1 MSGTYERTFSVSV
14 SVDRAWRACT
24 DPDEL
29 AAWFFAPTGGDGGD
43 GGEARF
49 DLFGTEV
56 TWTILEL
63 DPPHRLRYRQEA
75 GPVPPLPGPIETCMT
90 FEAEGTG
97 TRISITHSGFG
108 DGDDWA
114 TALESISRGADESL
128 ADLILYLETGVGFP
142 RHPMERSYHGI
153 KAREVPAGLV
163 VHAVD
168 AGTFGAR
175 LGLERGDLLV
185 EVGGAPVFGYR
196 ELWTVARATPAGHA
210 ATASWIRDGQLHRGS
225 AVLGSRPIAPAV
237 VP

>member
-29 AAWFFAPTGGDGGD
+29 AQWFFTPTGNHEN
-43 GGEARF
+43 EARF

-56 TWTILEL
+56 AWTILEL
-63 DPPHRLRYRQEA
+63 DPPHRLRYSQN
-75 GPVPPLPGPIETCMT
+75 GGQVPRLPGPIETCMT
-90 FEAEGTG
+90 FEADGAG

-108 DGDDWA
+108 VGDDWA
-114 TALESISRGADESL
+114 TALESISQGADESV
-128 ADLILYLETGVGFP
+128 ADLILYLETGVGFA

-153 KAREVPAGLV
+153 QAREVPAGLV

-168 AGTFGAR
+168 PGTFGAA
-175 LGLERGDLLV
+175 LGLEPGDLLV

-196 ELWTVARATPAGHA
+196 ELSTVARMTPVHSEVSV
-210 ATASWIRDGQLHRGS
+210 SWIRGGQLHNGS
-225 AVLGSRPIAPAV
+225 ATLGPRPIAKIAV
-237 VP
+237 P